1 MGDLDRRLVGWVGAA
16 MPCVTQL
23 LHRRPVLGYA
33 LRANP
38 TYASST
44 SGRGVGGVTGLHS
57 RCYDTAAQ
65 SESGQPSRL
74 TGATG
79 THG

>member
-1 MGDLDRRLVGWVGAA
+1 MHGYGPR
-16 MPCVTQL
+16 VTQRAAL
-23 LHRRPVLGYA
+23 PLLGYA

-44 SGRGVGGVTGLHS
+44 SGRGVGGVTGLLS